1 MSATT
6 PQGYG
11 RVDRVTHPIHPY
23 PLAPATASAESSA
36 NGGPAASQSAL
47 LVRALGPDDVPDI
60 VELDG
65 TAFGQD
71 MPEEFLNEV
80 VLPELELD
88 RFIGVR
94 DPAADDLLVAVACIL
109 TKPLTFPG
117 GAVHPTAGVSWVG
130 VRPGWRRRGLLRALI
145 TRQLHDLHDSGGEA
159 IAILTASEAGL
170 YGRFGYG
177 RAIDRCRFTLTHR
190 AAFRPDV
197 QLDNVVDTPSAQ
209 ANPIVRALY
218 ERVAP
223 TRPGHLGR
231 HDGIWS
237 SRFSDHEI
245 VRSGRSNVRFG
256 LHPDGYV
263 AYRVK
268 PDWNDRGPNYA
279 IQVEEI
285 CAATARA
292 AASLWR
298 FVLDLDLAR
307 EIVYNRGWIDDPLS
321 TLLLDPRTASVSVH
335 DHIWLRIV
343 DLDRAIPLR
352 TYSSPT
358 RVVVALTDVTCPWND
373 GTWLLD
379 LDLDGGTA
387 VRTDADA
394 QIAMDVRDLGA
405 CLLGGTP
412 LARLA
417 AAGIV
422 TGDAAA
428 LTELGAALCTPTA
441 PWCPEGF

>member
-1 MSATT
+1 MTHPPQPLASPSPTAPADAATNGGRPAATT
-6 PQGYG
+6 LP
-11 RVDRVTHPIHPY
+11 
-23 PLAPATASAESSA
+23 
-36 NGGPAASQSAL
+36 
-47 LVRALGPDDVPDI
+47 VRALGADDVTDI

-65 TAFGQD
+65 TVFGQD
-71 MPEEFLNEV
+71 VPQDFLTEV

-94 DPAADDLLVAVACIL
+94 DPDADDLLVAVACIMS
-109 TKPLTFPG
+109 KPLTFPG
-117 GAVHPTAGVSWVG
+117 GTVHPTAGVSWVG

-145 TRQLHDLHDSGGEA
+145 TRQLHDLHDTRGEA
-159 IAILTASEAGL
+159 VAILTASEAGL

-177 RAIDRCRFTLTHR
+177 RAIDRCRFAVSHR

-197 QLDNVVDTPSAQ
+197 QVGNVVDTPAAQ
-209 ANPIVRALY
+209 AQPTVRALY

-231 HDGIWS
+231 HDGIWGG
-237 SRFSDHEI
+237 RFSDHEI
-245 VRSGRSNVRFG
+245 LRSGRSKLRYG

-263 AYRVK
+263 TYRVK
-268 PDWNDRGPNYA
+268 SDWNDRGPNFA

-285 CAATARA
+285 CAAHPSAF
-292 AASLWR
+292 ASLWR

-307 EIVYNRGWIDDPLS
+307 EIVYNRGWQDDPLLS
-321 TLLLDPRTASVSVH
+321 LLLDPRSASVSLH

-352 TYSSPT
+352 TYRSPA

-373 GTWLLD
+373 GAWLLD
-379 LDLDGGTA
+379 LDVDGGTA
-387 VRTDADA
+387 SRTDATA

-405 CLLGGTP
+405 CLMGGTP

-422 TGDAAA
+422 TGDPAAVAAVDAA
-428 LTELGAALCTPTA
+428 LSTPTA